1 MSGRGG
7 GSGSRDGGPSE
18 DLEFYERHGIPAGW
32 QDSELHRLACA
43 HVRGMSEI
51 ELCDR
56 LWACA
61 LASAQNRLNPWRT
74 QDIAD
79 KVRRAA
85 DFIARED
92 QAVRV
97 AMADWKAYIEGGRRD

>member
-1 MSGRGG
+1 MSGHGG
-7 GSGSRDGGPSE
+7 GKSRDGGPSE
-18 DLEFYERHGIPAGW
+18 DLEFYQAHGIPVGW

-43 HVRGMSEI
+43 HVRSMNHL

-61 LASAQNRLNPWRT
+61 VASAQNQRNPWRRE
-74 QDIAD
+74 DIAA

-92 QAVRV
+92 QAVRAAV
-97 AMADWKAYIEGGRRD
+97 AGWKAARP